1 MAKEKDMTACEN
13 DVTVY
18 EQAAQV
24 IRDKMVQFNMDS
36 GEFIVNTNCE
46 KGVSCV
52 VKLVPATFSSE
63 ACSCPGTAVC
73 LHIIAAKIASNCTD
87 ISSKRPTNSST

>member
-24 IRDKMVQFNMDS
+24 IRDKWFNS
-36 GEFIVNTNCE
+36 IWIR
-46 KGVSCV
+46 S
-52 VKLVPATFSSE
+52 
-63 ACSCPGTAVC
+63 
-73 LHIIAAKIASNCTD
+73 
-87 ISSKRPTNSST
+87 NSSSIRTVKKESAVSSNLYQQLFQVRLVLALVLPSVFTL